1 MAANTRDN
9 YLSYH
14 QNSYFLELNES
25 LLNHLS
31 ESNPAFFSIA
41 KKKHLQF
48 LNKKHEIDCL
58 LNRKNEIQK
67 NIAQFAKYEEPVS
80 DIYTGI
86 SITNYVKDTITQMN
100 NPRLDHAVW
109 SRNMAE
115 VMILFLGVSTP
126 ELSRLLALI
135 SLINGYASYG
145 FYVVRGGIDLAVGVS
160 HVLDS
165 KLDKLGIDQ
174 NDRFQFQKEQRYG
187 RITNDIALW
196 APVNFTTFHYLK
208 GSGFLGFLGT
218 VLTVALLVG
227 DTLLTYVVY
236 QHKESQFQEIFKS
249 IEDEAYK
256 AELKK
261 THDEQQEKLFY
272 TMVYQGLLVASF
284 GLFLAN
290 TLPFILTGS
299 IAICLL
305 QVLLKEKDL
314 YLDLLKTKAGSNEAF
329 VIQAKMFISLLEHL
343 SIPAIFLVAGLVV
356 MPMLPGI
363 SPLLILLGCCAVSAL
378 MMKASADLSTHV
390 ENSYPKIQPQTP

>member
-14 QNSYFLELNES
+14 QNSYFSELNES

-31 ESNPAFFSIA
+31 ESNSALFSIA
-41 KKKHLQF
+41 KKNHIQL

-67 NIAQFAKYEEPVS
+67 NIAQFEKYGEPVS

-86 SITNYVKDTITQMN
+86 SITNSVKDTITQMN

-135 SLINGYASYG
+135 SVINGYASYG

-160 HVLDS
+160 HVLDT
-165 KLDKLGIDQ
+165 KLDELGIDQ

-196 APVNFTTFHYLK
+196 APVNFTTFHYLY
-208 GSGFLGFLGT
+208 GPGFLGFLGT

-236 QHKESQFQEIFKS
+236 RHKESQFQEFFKS

-256 AELKK
+256 SELKK
-261 THDEQQEKLFY
+261 IHDEQQEKLFY

-284 GLFLAN
+284 SLFLAN

-299 IAICLL
+299 IAICIL
-305 QVLLKEKDL
+305 QVLFKEKDL
-314 YLDLLKTKAGSNEAF
+314 YLDLLKTKAGSNEEF

-378 MMKASADLSTHV
+378 MMKASADLSAHV

>member
-14 QNSYFLELNES
+14 QNSYFSELNES

-31 ESNPAFFSIA
+31 ESNSALFSIA
-41 KKKHLQF
+41 KKNHIQL

-67 NIAQFAKYEEPVS
+67 NIAQFEKYGEPVS
-80 DIYTGI
+80 DFYTGI
-86 SITNYVKDTITQMN
+86 SITNSVKDTITQMN

-135 SLINGYASYG
+135 SVINGYASYG

-160 HVLDS
+160 HVLDT
-165 KLDKLGIDQ
+165 KLDELGIDQ

-196 APVNFTTFHYLK
+196 APVNFTTFHYLY
-208 GSGFLGFLGT
+208 GPGFLGFLGT

-236 QHKESQFQEIFKS
+236 RHKESQFQEFFKS

-256 AELKK
+256 SELKK
-261 THDEQQEKLFY
+261 IHDEQQEKLFY

-284 GLFLAN
+284 SLFLAN

-299 IAICLL
+299 IAICIL
-305 QVLLKEKDL
+305 QVLFKEKDL
-314 YLDLLKTKAGSNEAF
+314 YLDLLKTKAGSNEEF

-378 MMKASADLSTHV
+378 MMKASADLSAHV